1 MAEKLSLRDYQRDLA
16 ERLRAAEGSYNV
28 SMLAL
33 QVGEEG
39 WLVDL
44 ADAGE
49 VIPVPQITPVP
60 LTRAWFKGVTNI
72 RGNLYSVVDFPAFL
86 GGRAVAVAEQSRL
99 LLIGERFRMGSA
111 LLVDRSLG
119 LRNEGGRAQM
129 IRESLRGLV
138 LAGAALSFSA
148 ICAEVG
154 VSNDRVLLGQSV
166 ALTGPAAQLGIQM
179 RIGL

>member
-16 ERLRAAEGSYNV
+16 ERLRAAEGSHNV

-44 ADAGE
+44 GDAGE
-49 VIPVPQITPVP
+49 VIPVPPITPVP

-72 RGNLYSVVDFPAFL
+72 RGNLYSVVDFSAFL
-86 GGRAVAVAEQSRL
+86 GGSPVAVAEHSRL
-99 LLIGERFRMGSA
+99 LLLGERFRMGSA

-119 LRNEGGRAQM
+119 LRN
-129 IRESLRGLV
+129 
-138 LAGAALSFSA
+138 
-148 ICAEVG
+148 
-154 VSNDRVLLGQSV
+154 
-166 ALTGPAAQLGIQM
+166 PAQLTPLPKGSRSPWLKAEYVDQEG
-179 RIGL
+179 RVWQELDVPQLVQQQSFLGVAQ